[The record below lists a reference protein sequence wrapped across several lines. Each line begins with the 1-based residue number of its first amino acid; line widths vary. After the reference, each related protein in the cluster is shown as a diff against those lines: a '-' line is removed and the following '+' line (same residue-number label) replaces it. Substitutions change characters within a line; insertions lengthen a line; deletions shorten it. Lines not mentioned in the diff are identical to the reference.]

1 MALKNKWRCEVMDG
15 KTQLKTQVKAKKKKF
30 SLNEAQLGY
39 LMIAP
44 AILIILTIAFY
55 PVLRSFYYSL
65 FDLRLN
71 NPTRNSTFLSYKID
85 LERYYN
91 NYDLVK
97 GALKRVGSSAT
108 GDSQTILKTALSD
121 LENVDKNIS
130 SQSDVLKKSSNVKKI
145 VDSFQAVQD
154 DNLKYA
160 ALEKATAE
168 SAINKLDS
176 LIKSLP
182 SVTVP
187 TDDKVDLDK
196 ASGLMQE
203 LKDSFVTPNFVG
215 LNNYSYFAHDDRFWS
230 SLGYTFQF
238 TAISVFLELVLGIIV
253 ALVINRNFKGRGLVR
268 AAVLI
273 PWAIPTVVAAKMWG
287 FIYDGQFGIL
297 SHIFEKLHLVKSSGI
312 LLTTHGGATFSIVFA
327 DVWKTVPYM
336 ALLLLA
342 GLQSIDSTL
351 YEASDVDGATRLQQ
365 FYKITL
371 PLLKPTMLVALL
383 FRTLDAFR
391 VFDLV
396 FVLTGGGNSTETIST
411 YAYKTMFAQM
421 EFGKGSTLSVVVFI
435 CVAIISIGYIKILG
449 ANVMSSER

>member
-1 MALKNKWRCEVMDG
+1 MEG
-15 KTQLKTQVKAKKKKF
+15 KTQLNTKGVKKKDKF
-30 SLNEAQLGY
+30 TLSEAQLGY

-44 AILIILTIAFY
+44 AIIIILAIALY

-71 NPTRNSTFLSYKID
+71 NPTRNSTYTSYKID

-91 NYDLVK
+91 NYDLVH
-97 GALKRVGSSAT
+97 GALKRAGNDVT
-108 GDSQTILKTALSD
+108 GNSQTTLKNALTD
-121 LENVDKNIS
+121 LEAIDKSIS
-130 SQSDVLKKSSNVKKI
+130 NESDVNKKADSVKKI
-145 VDSFQAVQD
+145 VDSFQAVTD
-154 DNLKYA
+154 DNIKYA
-160 ALEKATAE
+160 NLSKSTAE
-168 SAINKLDS
+168 NAIDKFTV

-182 SVTVP
+182 SVSVP
-187 TDDKVDLDK
+187 KDDKPDLDK

-203 LKDSFVTPNFVG
+203 LKDSFITPNFVG
-215 LNNYSYFAHDDRFWS
+215 LSNYSYFAHDDRFWN

-238 TAISVFLELVLGIIV
+238 TIISVFFELVLGIIV
-253 ALVINRNFKGRGLVR
+253 ALVINRTFRGRGLVR

-297 SHIFEKLHLVKSSGI
+297 SHIFEKLHLVKSAGV
-312 LLTTHGGATFSIVFA
+312 LLTTHAGATFSIVFA

-342 GLQSIDSTL
+342 GLQGIDSTL
-351 YEASDVDGATRLQQ
+351 YEASDVDGATKLQQ

-396 FVLTGGGNSTETIST
+396 FVLTGGGNSTETIAT

-421 EFGKGSTLSVVVFI
+421 EFGKGSTLAVVVFI
-435 CVAIISIGYIKILG
+435 CVALISIGYIKILG
-449 ANVMSSER
+449 ANVMSNER